1 MLKASQ
7 IRGALFVLLLAF
19 VHVSCTAQDRRVGV
33 GADGLLWASGW
44 SHAQI
49 SFCVTE
55 ELQVQC
61 GAGALR
67 SSASPVSVWLRPR
80 PGAFDRAGLF
90 TLGVRANPGYES
102 GRPLRAV
109 IGMEWATETYVK
121 SAVAEWGTFGTMKW
135 SRRDLRL
142 LAGAEWLRP
151 SGLGVSVLV
160 GLGHS
165 GTAGEGFDVDLTRR
179 VENGPDVTRMFGAE
193 LTKWF

>member
-1 MLKASQ
+1 MFKEGH
-7 IRGALFVLLLAF
+7 IRGAFLVLLVACIS
-19 VHVSCTAQDRRVGV
+19 VPCTAQDRRVGV
-33 GADGLLWASGW
+33 GVDGLLWVSGW
-44 SHAQI
+44 SHAQV
-49 SFCVTE
+49 SFRLTE
-55 ELQVQC
+55 ELQVLC

-67 SSASPVSVWLRPR
+67 SSTGFVSALFRPR
-80 PGAFDRAGLF
+80 PVVFDHAGLF

-102 GRPLRAV
+102 GRPLRAI

-121 SAVAEWGTFGTMKW
+121 NAMAEWGTFGTMKW

-165 GTAGEGFDVDLTRR
+165 GTAGEGFDADLTRR
-179 VENGPDVTRMFGAE
+179 VENGPDVTRMFGVE